1 MTTQSYA
8 QWRRAALGVIVLQA
22 SALAVYW
29 YVGSGPVR
37 TDFDRAVDDGG
48 LYVAVPLFAIL
59 VALGVV
65 VVFPCAN
72 RGALRYLAIVV
83 TGATLVTLTFA
94 ALLDALI
101 FLVPTID

>member
-1 MTTQSYA
+1 MTTQSHA
-8 QWRRAALGVIVLQA
+8 LWRRAALGVIVLQT

-48 LYVAVPLFAIL
+48 LYVAAPLFAVL
-59 VALGVV
+59 FALGVV
-65 VVFPCAN
+65 VVVRGAN
-72 RGALRYLAIVV
+72 RGPLRYLAILV